1 MVTSSRWRR
10 PRLCFYKSF
19 IILEY
24 YTSIKSS
31 PKVNVSL
38 FVQGHLK
45 IDFTDLKMIKLLIR
59 QIITCIY
66 ADDIVKIEFQDLDTK
81 IIPIPKVVEN
91 EFT

>member
-10 PRLCFYKSF
+10 PRLRFYISF
-19 IILEY
+19 IILEF

-45 IDFTDLKMIKLLIR
+45 IDFTDLKIIKLLIR